1 MVKLKSLLKEW
12 NDTSFKSL
20 PKRWS
25 KNVNDTK
32 NGLTELETKEGK
44 IANPINQKYNFHK
57 PTVVHISKQDMEIL
71 HNDGTLETNGLTLIY
86 EK

>member
-44 IANPINQKYNFHK
+44 IANPVNQKYNFDK
-57 PTVVHISKQDMEIL
+57 PTVVHIPKQDMEIL

>member
-1 MVKLKSLLKEW
+1 MKLADMVMEMGKVQTDKD
-12 NDTSFKSL
+12 NPPFKT
-20 PKRWS
+20 PKQM
-25 KNVNDTK
+25 
-32 NGLTELETKEGK
+32 EKEGK
-44 IANPINQKYNFHK
+44 ITNPINQKYNFDK

>member
-1 MVKLKSLLKEW
+1 MKKLSDIVMEMGKVQTDKD
-12 NDTSFKSL
+12 NPPFKT
-20 PKRWS
+20 PKQM
-25 KNVNDTK
+25 
-32 NGLTELETKEGK
+32 EKEGK
-44 IANPINQKYNFHK
+44 ITNPINQKYNFDK

>member
-25 KNVNDTK
+25 KDVNDT
-32 NGLTELETKEGK
+32 ET
-44 IANPINQKYNFHK
+44 
-57 PTVVHISKQDMEIL
+57 D
-71 HNDGTLETNGLTLIY
+71 
-86 EK
+86 